1 MQNRACPYCKE
12 KTISRKNLVLH
23 ELYIPG
29 IVSECKS
36 CHAVV
41 SIKRTDNLLWS
52 IALDLVIFLLVAASI
67 NLFGSVS
74 YGVAF
79 FVVWCL
85 ARLLAKSNAQ
95 LEYIR

>member
-1 MQNRACPYCKE
+1 MQNRACPYCQE
-12 KTISRKNLVLH
+12 KTISRKKLILH

-29 IVSECKS
+29 VVSECKS

-41 SIKRTDNLLWS
+41 SIKSSDNLLWS
-52 IALDLVIFLLVAASI
+52 IALEVVILLLVVASI
-67 NLFGSVS
+67 NLFGSVL
-74 YGVAF
+74 YGIAL
-79 FVVWCL
+79 FVVWRL